1 VLSSCLSLYE
11 TVLSNPMMV
20 RKELLYLTQK
30 FVSDADDRG
39 TIKITIREETI
50 NVGCGRNHLGVIE
63 LSQQLQRR
71 LDHFCP

>member
-1 VLSSCLSLYE
+1 MLKFE
-11 TVLSNPMMV
+11 TELSNTMTV
-20 RKELLYLTQK
+20 RKDRLYLTQK

-63 LSQQLQRR
+63 LPQQLKRA
-71 LDHFCP
+71 C

>member
-1 VLSSCLSLYE
+1 MLKFE
-11 TVLSNPMMV
+11 TELSNTMTV
-20 RKELLYLTQK
+20 RKDRLYLTQK

-63 LSQQLQRR
+63 HPQQLKRG
-71 LDHFCP
+71 C

>member
-1 VLSSCLSLYE
+1 MLKFE
-11 TVLSNPMMV
+11 IVLSNTTTV
-20 RKELLYLTQK
+20 GKDLLYLTQK

-63 LSQQLQRR
+63 LSQQLERR
-71 LDHFCP
+71 C